1 MTHRLT
7 TNYAKNYC
15 NRTLIVKV
23 IAENA
28 VTCFLGHGA
37 YKHCNKLLIP
47 FYDFQTTTGPK
58 PAVTTTSV
66 LGVLDLLELVAS
78 DSRLDAADEWTVRLD
93 DSVNS
98 DVAAAAIPFSG
109 LSAVTRGTEDARERS
124 RLPVVSD
131 DVSDMAEENRTLI
144 DTGQCR

>member
-1 MTHRLT
+1 M
-7 TNYAKNYC
+7 
-15 NRTLIVKV
+15 
-23 IAENA
+23 
-28 VTCFLGHGA
+28 
-37 YKHCNKLLIP
+37 IP

-58 PAVTTTSV
+58 PAVTTTPV

-109 LSAVTRGTEDARERS
+109 LSAVTRGTVELLGDAGLRS

-131 DVSDMAEENRTLI
+131 DVSDVEEGNRTSI